1 MSLAGSVS
9 YSDFSDLKMGKH
21 GPDDYMRPQY
31 VISRNGTDEIIQNP
45 NPENQKRSVYSQI
58 NVLQKIRFKA
68 SETMDFQYNFQHS
81 ETSNIPRYDRLIQ
94 YLGGQLK
101 YAEWYYG
108 PQKLQLHSLKI
119 NNSKPTFLY
128 NSFKV
133 IAGYQNYQESRN
145 SRKFNSSTLTNRKEN
160 LKILEGLFL
169 ELNINKKVQSFL
181 ELFEFKA
188 INLSGASL
196 VQESIGEIKEGKY
209 LQILAISY
217 DKEAV
222 VKSKNISLAYFGR
235 VENVDVELKNKVV
248 EFIIRYRFEK
258 SFITLEHYHDI
269 LGDIKK

>member
-1 MSLAGSVS
+1 MSSAL
-9 YSDFSDLKMGKH
+9 
-21 GPDDYMRPQY
+21 
-31 VISRNGTDEIIQNP
+31 
-45 NPENQKRSVYSQI
+45 
-58 NVLQKIRFKA
+58 
-68 SETMDFQYNFQHS
+68 
-81 ETSNIPRYDRLIQ
+81 DRL
-94 YLGGQLK
+94 K
-101 YAEWYYG
+101 
-108 PQKLQLHSLKI
+108 
-119 NNSKPTFLY
+119 N
-128 NSFKV
+128 
-133 IAGYQNYQESRN
+133 
-145 SRKFNSSTLTNRKEN
+145 LTNKISSYEMARKEN

-181 ELFEFKA
+181 EIFEFKA
-188 INLSGASL
+188 VNLSGASL

-269 LGDIKK
+269 LEDIKK